1 MVAIIHPEVHK
12 TYPSSTGTGARRF
25 VGKTAIVVG
34 ASANVGKALSEL
46 LAQEGADVVVH
57 YNSVSKQA
65 QAEVTAATIR
75 GHGQQVL
82 TFQADLTKPEA
93 NLLFQVEAE
102 RSGGRQPFRAGPAK
116 QRTGRH
122 AP

>member
-75 GHGQQVL
+75 GHGQQV
-82 TFQADLTKPEA
+82 
-93 NLLFQVEAE
+93 